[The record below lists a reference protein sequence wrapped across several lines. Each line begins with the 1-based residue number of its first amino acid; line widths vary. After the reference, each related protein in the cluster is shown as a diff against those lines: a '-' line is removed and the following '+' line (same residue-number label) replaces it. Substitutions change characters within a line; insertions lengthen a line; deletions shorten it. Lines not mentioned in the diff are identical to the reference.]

1 MTEKTIYIAFD
12 GKEFDNEYDCREYE
26 LSENAKNIG
35 DDLLMYDENGKQ
47 MFITQS
53 DCNYNRIDYVI
64 FKSKIAYDCF
74 TKKML
79 YDYDIPYPNEEEV
92 KSNNYK
98 CSYYYDYEYDK
109 WRDINN
115 KIAELQSQ
123 IDNLSKYIVKND

>member
-1 MTEKTIYIAFD
+1 MTEKTIYITFD
-12 GKEFDNEYDCREYE
+12 GKEFDNEYDCRKYE

-47 MFITQS
+47 MFIT
-53 DCNYNRIDYVI
+53 DCNYNKIDYVI

>member
-47 MFITQS
+47 MFITQF

-64 FKSKIAYDCF
+64 FKSKIAYDYF
-74 TKKML
+74 AKKM
-79 YDYDIPYPNEEEV
+79 YDYDISYPNEEEV